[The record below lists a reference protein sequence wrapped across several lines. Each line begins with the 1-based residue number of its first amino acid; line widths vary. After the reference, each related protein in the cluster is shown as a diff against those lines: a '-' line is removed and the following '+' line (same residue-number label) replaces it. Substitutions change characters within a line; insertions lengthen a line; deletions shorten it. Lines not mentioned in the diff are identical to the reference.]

1 MLSLV
6 QEGVRGAVP
15 WAPHML
21 PLTSQPNP
29 SPQVC
34 NPKADVRMESCLQKN
49 EQIWG

>member
-15 WAPHML
+15 WASHTL
-21 PLTSQPNP
+21 LLASWPNP
-29 SPQVC
+29 SPRVC
-34 NPKADVRMESCLQKN
+34 NPKVDVRMESCLQIT